1 MIYKNEE
8 VTIILKK
15 LEDRYEVRM
24 YIDFDF
30 NEIDIMKRDFR
41 TRNEAVDAFNKAKD
55 LVQFFEKVTLPP
67 RPKNPRVIGPE
78 ELGTY
83 EQRKRFGEY
92 YD

>member
-67 RPKNPRVIGPE
+67 RPKNPRVIGTE

>member
-24 YIDFDF
+24 YIDFDC
-30 NEIDIMKRDFR
+30 EQIDIMKRDFS

-55 LVQFFEKVTLPP
+55 LVQFFEKDTMPP
-67 RPKNPRVIGPE
+67 RKKNPAIITQE
-78 ELGTY
+78 ELGTN